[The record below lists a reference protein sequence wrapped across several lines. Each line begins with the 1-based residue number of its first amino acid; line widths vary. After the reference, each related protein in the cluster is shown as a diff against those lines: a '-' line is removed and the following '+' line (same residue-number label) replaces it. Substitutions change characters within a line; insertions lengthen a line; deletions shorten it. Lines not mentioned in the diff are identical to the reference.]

1 MEEQRSRIG
10 WYVSYSKTLRK
21 IQDHTQQLRMM
32 WAIVDYGIYDIEPDF
47 SDDVLLDVL
56 FESVRANI
64 DSSKKS
70 VDDGKKGGRSQKDTD
85 PLKGGLKGGLKGS
98 EKGLKQEEEKEKEKI
113 KEQEEKEDKKNLPPT
128 PQSGGTSSNQPE
140 PAPPPKPVNA
150 LYKSVAGRFFDL
162 YIKRGNKDV
171 MTFRGVKAL
180 ETLIDEMGCTP
191 RDIDRAVAFA
201 KGGELG
207 GFQDPK
213 YNRIWQPHPVWN
225 KSVSSLE
232 DLTLTDPNGNLRI
245 NKILADMDAE
255 ATATFNPVQMGGSYM

>member
-1 MEEQRSRIG
+1 
-10 WYVSYSKTLRK
+10 
-21 IQDHTQQLRMM
+21 
-32 WAIVDYGIYDIEPDF
+32 
-47 SDDVLLDVL
+47 
-56 FESVRANI
+56 
-64 DSSKKS
+64 
-70 VDDGKKGGRSQKDTD
+70 
-85 PLKGGLKGGLKGS
+85 
-98 EKGLKQEEEKEKEKI
+98 
-113 KEQEEKEDKKNLPPT
+113 
-128 PQSGGTSSNQPE
+128 
-140 PAPPPKPVNA
+140 VNA
-150 LYKSVAGRFFDL
+150 LYKSVAGKFFDL

-213 YNRIWQPHPVWN
+213 YNRTWQPHPVWS
-225 KSVSSLE
+225 KAVSSLE